1 MNSVIALTAGLLLLS
16 QTGAAA
22 DSNAGAQLAGRC
34 MACHGQNGI
43 SSAPNY
49 PNLAGQKVGYLQ
61 KQLRDFAAGKRTD
74 PVMSAMVKGLSEQDM
89 ENLAA
94 YYSQLKP

>member
-1 MNSVIALTAGLLLLS
+1 MKSVFVLAGSLLLLS
-16 QTGAAA
+16 QVAFAA

-43 SSAPNY
+43 SSAPTY
-49 PNLAGQKVGYLQ
+49 PNLAGQKLAYLQ
-61 KQLRDFAAGKRTD
+61 KQLRDFAAGKRVD